1 MSGGME
7 MLVDQ
12 ETGKSKRP
20 TTDKCTICNDPEPAR
35 HTTLGA
41 SFCDVCWQLMAAG
54 DEDALSERMV
64 WE

>member
-1 MSGGME
+1 MF
-7 MLVDQ
+7 VDQ

-20 TTDKCTICNDPEPAR
+20 TTDKCTICNDPDPQQ

-41 SFCDVCWQLMAAG
+41 SFCETCWEIMKTG
-54 DEDALSERMV
+54 DEDALGERIV